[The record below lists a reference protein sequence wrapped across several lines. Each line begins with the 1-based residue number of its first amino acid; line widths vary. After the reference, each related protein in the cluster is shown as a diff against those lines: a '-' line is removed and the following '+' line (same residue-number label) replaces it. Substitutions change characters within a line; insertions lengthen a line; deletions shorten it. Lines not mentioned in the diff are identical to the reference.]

1 MLSYGFIYFV
11 ADKLSLDDPIPIEM
25 LEFENVI
32 DKKGSISNMTVKT

>member
-25 LEFENVI
+25 LKFENVI
-32 DKKGSISNMTVKT
+32 DKKGSIRSSPVT